1 MVIDELFWRRGLVFA
16 SGIVYWA
23 GVLIQARR
31 VRRHIG
37 RSPNI
42 RPRGARE
49 KLLWAGWLLVI
60 LFWMGQPFLVGGGT
74 TSVWLRFFP
83 ALLHPLSFA
92 LGIVLCLAG
101 YAATLWCYAI
111 MGDTWRIGINQDERN
126 TLVTRGPYRL
136 VRHPI
141 YLFQVVML
149 VGAVLLLPTWL
160 SLAVLV
166 FHLLC
171 VMIKAADEESY
182 LLTVHGQA
190 YRDYVSRTG
199 SLFPKFSRVRSTD

>member
-1 MVIDELFWRRGLVFA
+1 
-16 SGIVYWA
+16 
-23 GVLIQARR
+23 
-31 VRRHIG
+31 
-37 RSPNI
+37 
-42 RPRGARE
+42 
-49 KLLWAGWLLVI
+49 
-60 LFWMGQPFLVGGGT
+60 
-74 TSVWLRFFP
+74 
-83 ALLHPLSFA
+83 
-92 LGIVLCLAG
+92 
-101 YAATLWCYAI
+101 
-111 MGDTWRIGINQDERN
+111 
-126 TLVTRGPYRL
+126 
-136 VRHPI
+136 
-141 YLFQVVML
+141 ML